1 MIMLPICVRVC
12 RERTL
17 KESEDKTKCTHNGR
31 VTSAFRKDLLSLSLS
46 SPILSACEAQN
57 VVSFRGR
64 QHSSKYLFKYLVF
77 NAEPTAQF
85 TS

>member
-1 MIMLPICVRVC
+1 MYEFVEKGFKRKARIRQKAHTADVMPLRS
-12 RERTL
+12 ERIYT
-17 KESEDKTKCTHNGR
+17 
-31 VTSAFRKDLLSLSLS
+31 LSLSLS
-46 SPILSACEAQN
+46 LSLSPILSACEAQN
-57 VVSFRGR
+57 VVSFRGW